1 MDMYAILHTKDSK
14 INFLKGLIRIAKCD
28 SVIDDNEQ
36 RFYNQA
42 AYTMGLGQEDTQL
55 LEECR
60 NMEGKID
67 IFFESS
73 KEKMFFLTQAVQ
85 LCWIDGGY
93 TDSEKVEI
101 HCLAEEMGIS
111 QSALEAVE
119 DWAYEGIVWNKK
131 GDELLLL
138 N

>member
-42 AYTMGLGQEDTQL
+42 AYTMGLGQEDVQL

-85 LCWIDGGY
+85 LCWIDGEY

-119 DWAYEGIVWNKK
+119 DWAYEVWNKK

>member
-42 AYTMGLGQEDTQL
+42 AYTMGLGQEDVQL

-73 KEKMFFLTQAVQ
+73 KEKCSF
-85 LCWIDGGY
+85 
-93 TDSEKVEI
+93 
-101 HCLAEEMGIS
+101 
-111 QSALEAVE
+111 
-119 DWAYEGIVWNKK
+119 
-131 GDELLLL
+131 
-138 N
+138 